1 MRKRVKKL
9 LHNDEKC
16 VTIKALYVNLL
27 LGGIRIMAT
36 FYASKTGEVSAREK
50 EHSAL
55 VRELAGECMTLQF
68 ERRNPAACRCR
79 KSRSLW

>member
-1 MRKRVKKL
+1 MKKL

-36 FYASKTGEVSAREK
+36 FYASKQEKYLLEKKNIPRWYVNWPVSA
-50 EHSAL
+50 
-55 VRELAGECMTLQF
+55 
-68 ERRNPAACRCR
+68 
-79 KSRSLW
+79 

>member
-36 FYASKTGEVSAREK
+36 FYASKTGEVSDIEK
-50 EHSAL
+50 EQSAL
-55 VRELAGECMTLQF
+55 ERDRAGDCRTL
-68 ERRNPAACRCR
+68 
-79 KSRSLW
+79 L

>member
-1 MRKRVKKL
+1 
-9 LHNDEKC
+9 
-16 VTIKALYVNLL
+16 
-27 LGGIRIMAT
+27 MAT

-55 VRELAGECMTLQF
+55 VRELAGECMTLL
-68 ERRNPAACRCR
+68 ENDPAACRCR

>member
-55 VRELAGECMTLQF
+55 VRELAALTNDDVTCFASFATKYL
-68 ERRNPAACRCR
+68 NA
-79 KSRSLW
+79 

>member
-50 EHSAL
+50 NIPRWYVNWPVSA
-55 VRELAGECMTLQF
+55 
-68 ERRNPAACRCR
+68 
-79 KSRSLW
+79 

>member
-1 MRKRVKKL
+1 
-9 LHNDEKC
+9 
-16 VTIKALYVNLL
+16 
-27 LGGIRIMAT
+27 MAT

-55 VRELAGECMTLQF
+55 VRELAGECMTLL
-68 ERRNPAACRCR
+68 ENDGTPAACRCR

>member
-1 MRKRVKKL
+1 MKKL

-55 VRELAGECMTLQF
+55 VRALELRIIDLDNLEPD
-68 ERRNPAACRCR
+68 EE
-79 KSRSLW
+79 